1 MKTAREILQEAG
13 LPPPPKGEDR
23 YYAVCPRCSTQRS
36 PAHQKT
42 KCLGIK
48 ITAEGVKWGCN
59 HCQWTGGRY
68 FNGKDDDPIIASYA
82 YEDENGTVLFRK
94 VRTAAKKFWQQH
106 PDGHGGW
113 TNGLKNI
120 RRVLYRLPELIEA
133 IATDHTVLIVE
144 GEKDVDRLRQLG
156 IPATCNPEGASESG
170 KKWRQDYT
178 EALRGADVVLLPDND
193 EPGWKH
199 VHNVSAAL
207 AGIAAR
213 TRVLVLPNLPP
224 SGDVSDWLDAGGT
237 REQLD
242 VLVEQA
248 QDWQP
253 PSADKT
259 SEPNADEKAK
269 AKAREDELLEALAK
283 AEGLDYARKRK
294 AAAEELDVSARDV
307 DAAVKIRRED
317 SQVAP
322 LYGHWITEPWPEP
335 VEGDSL
341 LRDIIR
347 RIQRHVVVSDDNA
360 LAIALWVMMAWVHDE
375 IAVHSPI
382 LNINSVEPESG
393 KTTTIGVISFL
404 MPKCIATVSISEAA
418 IFRSIHRWQPSFAID
433 EFDDVLASAD
443 KNKNALKEVINSG
456 HTRGITV
463 VRCLEPDYIPHNFST
478 FAPKAIGMVGRK
490 LPPATLSRCIF
501 VELRRRKKDERFE
514 KFKHV
519 DDDELAALRRR
530 LFRWSIDNEDTLRN
544 AEPSVPELL
553 NRRSDNWWVQ
563 FAIADLAGADWG
575 DKTRAAAA
583 KIETGSDSRTA
594 SVRAL
599 AALKTVFD
607 DTEDDVIGSED
618 VIQKIT
624 ADQDLDWV
632 EWKNGKPITQKQLA
646 NLLKRY
652 GITPERV
659 WIGGRRIRGYLRAH
673 FIEAWE
679 RYL

>member
-1 MKTAREILQEAG
+1 
-13 LPPPPKGEDR
+13 
-23 YYAVCPRCSTQRS
+23 
-36 PAHQKT
+36 
-42 KCLGIK
+42 
-48 ITAEGVKWGCN
+48 
-59 HCQWTGGRY
+59 
-68 FNGKDDDPIIASYA
+68 
-82 YEDENGTVLFRK
+82 
-94 VRTAAKKFWQQH
+94 
-106 PDGHGGW
+106 
-113 TNGLKNI
+113 
-120 RRVLYRLPELIEA
+120 
-133 IATDHTVLIVE
+133 
-144 GEKDVDRLRQLG
+144 
-156 IPATCNPEGASESG
+156 
-170 KKWRQDYT
+170 
-178 EALRGADVVLLPDND
+178 
-193 EPGWKH
+193 
-199 VHNVSAAL
+199 
-207 AGIAAR
+207 
-213 TRVLVLPNLPP
+213 
-224 SGDVSDWLDAGGT
+224 
-237 REQLD
+237 
-242 VLVEQA
+242 
-248 QDWQP
+248 
-253 PSADKT
+253 
-259 SEPNADEKAK
+259 
-269 AKAREDELLEALAK
+269 
-283 AEGLDYARKRK
+283 
-294 AAAEELDVSARDV
+294 
-307 DAAVKIRRED
+307 
-317 SQVAP
+317 
-322 LYGHWITEPWPEP
+322 
-335 VEGDSL
+335 
-341 LRDIIR
+341 
-347 RIQRHVVVSDDNA
+347 
-360 LAIALWVMMAWVHDE
+360 MMAWVHDE